1 MRDLFQDLRLGL
13 RTLGKTPVVSVLA
26 VLSLGLAIGGNTT
39 VFSMVDAILLRP
51 LPFRDPDTLVMLWE
65 ANPANPLLDI
75 NRTSAENFLD
85 FREGTSAFEHLSA
98 IRPAAPSLTEGDR
111 PEPVIGM
118 AVTEG
123 FFEVFG
129 DPAALGRTLQ
139 PSDYQPGSER
149 VVVLSNSFWQK
160 RFASDP
166 SLVGKTVELDGEP
179 HLVAGIMPEGFE
191 TFEPRLGLW
200 KPLVLRRGDMPRDLK
215 VLTTLGRLRPDVPIE
230 NAREELGVV
239 ATHLARDYP
248 DANRDLGIRLL
259 TMREQLS
266 RGGNR
271 ELMVLLQGAL
281 LFVLLIASANI
292 ANLYLARGVDRQK
305 EFAVRT
311 AMGASRGR
319 VLRQLLIESF
329 LLAFAAGS
337 AGTLLSSWGI
347 RLLSSAFG
355 EQMAGAFAPRL
366 DERVFLF
373 SISVSVVAGL
383 AFGLAPALATA
394 RADLTGTLHEGGRA
408 GTSGGRRLLTKSL
421 VVAEVALALVMLAGA
436 GILVRTFAAAQN
448 LDSGIAIAN
457 VLVFSLDLPEDRYAD
472 EARRSAFAEDIERE
486 LKAIPGVGAAAV
498 ADHLPR
504 SPLPPSTTFQIEG
517 QTEVDERSTATLVAA
532 GPGYFDVFR
541 VPLFQGRTFET
552 SDRRDAP
559 AVAIVNEA
567 MAHSRFSGTS
577 PLGER
582 IVLQG
587 TSREIVGVVANVRE
601 DIFLFDAE
609 LTQPIIYVPLAQSTP
624 RRMAVA
630 LRSEGDPLTLSGPVR
645 EALWKVDPKLSVAEF
660 QSMEEFVGQF
670 FVGMRILNGILSGF
684 GGLALLLAAIGIYGV
699 IAFTVSRR
707 THEIGLRMALGARKL
722 DVLKLVVREGL
733 VLVAIGFGIG
743 IPGILMVNRLISAA
757 LSGISPFAAPTAV
770 AIGLGLFVVSFLA
783 CYVPARRAASLHPS
797 VALRTE

>member
-1 MRDLFQDLRLGL
+1 MRDLLQDVRLGL
-13 RTLGKTPVVSVLA
+13 RTLAKAPIVSVLA
-26 VLSLGLAIGGNTT
+26 VISLGLAIAGNTT
-39 VFSMVDAILLRP
+39 VFSLVDAILLRP

-65 ANPANPLLDI
+65 ANPSNPLIDF

-85 FREGTSAFEHLSA
+85 FKEGTSAFEHLSA
-98 IRPAAPSLTEGDR
+98 ILPAAPSLTEGDR

-118 AVTEG
+118 AVTQG

-129 DPAALGRTLQ
+129 DPPALGRTLQ
-139 PSDYQPGSER
+139 PSDYQQGSER
-149 VVVLSNSFWQK
+149 VVVLSHSFWQK
-160 RFASDP
+160 RYASDP
-166 SLVGKTVELDGEP
+166 SLVGKTIELDGEP
-179 HLVAGIMPEGFE
+179 HLVAGIMSEGFE

-200 KPLVLRRGDMPRDLK
+200 KPLVLKRGDMPRDLK
-215 VLTTLGRLRPDVPIE
+215 VLTILGRLRPDVPIE
-230 NAREELGVV
+230 NARQELTVI
-239 ATHLARDYP
+239 ATRLARDYP
-248 DANRDLGIRLL
+248 DANRELGIRLL

-266 RGGNR
+266 QGGNR
-271 ELMVLLQGAL
+271 ELMALLQGAL

-292 ANLYLARGVDRQK
+292 ANLYLARGVDRQR

-311 AMGASRGR
+311 AMGASRAR
-319 VLRQLLIESF
+319 VLRQLLLESF
-329 LLAFAAGS
+329 VLAFAAG
-337 AGTLLSSWGI
+337 AIGTLLSYWGI

-355 EQMAGAFAPRL
+355 EQMGSAFAPRA
-366 DERVFLF
+366 DARVFLF
-373 SISVSVVAGL
+373 SVVVSVVAGL
-383 AFGLAPALATA
+383 AFGLAPALSTA

-408 GTSGGRRLLTKSL
+408 GTSAGRRLLTKSL

-448 LDSGIAIAN
+448 LDSGITISN

-472 EARRSAFAEDIERE
+472 EARRSAFAEEIQRE
-486 LKAIPGVGAAAV
+486 LEALPGVGSAAV

-504 SPLPPSTTFQIEG
+504 SPLPPSTTFQLEG
-517 QTEVDERSTATLVAA
+517 RSEVDERSTATLVTA

-541 VPLFQGRTFET
+541 IPLFQGRAIEAA
-552 SDRRDAP
+552 DRRDAP
-559 AVAIVNEA
+559 AVAVVNEA
-567 MAHSRFSGTS
+567 MARSHFSGAS

-582 IVLQG
+582 ILLQG

-601 DIFLFDAE
+601 DVFLFDDE
-609 LTQPIIYVPLAQSTP
+609 LTQPIVYVPLAQSPP
-624 RRMAVA
+624 RQMAVA
-630 LRSEGDPLTLSGPVR
+630 LRSEGDPLTLSGPTR
-645 EALWKVDPKLSVAEF
+645 ETLWKVDPKLSVAEF
-660 QSMEEFVGQF
+660 QSMEDFVGQF
-670 FVGMRILNGILSGF
+670 FMGMRIMNGILSGF

-743 IPGILMVNRLISAA
+743 IPGILLVNRLISAA
-757 LSGISPFAAPTAV
+757 LSGISPFAVPTAV
-770 AIGLGLFVVSFLA
+770 AIGIGLFVVSLLA

-797 VALRTE
+797 VALRSE

>member
-1 MRDLFQDLRLGL
+1 MQDVRLGL
-13 RTLGKTPVVSVLA
+13 RTLAKAPIVSGLA
-26 VLSLGLAIGGNTT
+26 VLSLAIAIAGNTT

-65 ANPANPLLDI
+65 ANPTNPLIDFT
-75 NRTSAENFLD
+75 RTSAENFLD
-85 FREGTSAFEHLSA
+85 FQEGTSAFEHLSA
-98 IRPAAPSLTEGDR
+98 IMPAAPSLTEGDR
-111 PEPVIGM
+111 PEPVFGM

-129 DPAALGRTLQ
+129 DPPALGRTLQ

-149 VVVLSNSFWQK
+149 VVVLSQGFWQK

-166 SLVGKTVELDGEP
+166 SLVGRTVELDGEP
-179 HLVAGIMPEGFE
+179 YLVAGVMPDAFE

-200 KPLVLRRGDMPRDLK
+200 KPLILRRGDMPRDLK
-215 VLTTLGRLRPDVPIE
+215 VLTVLGRLRPGVPIE
-230 NAREELGVV
+230 NAREELSVI
-239 ATHLARDYP
+239 ATRLARDYP
-248 DANRDLGIRLL
+248 DANRELGIRLL

-266 RGGNR
+266 QGGNR
-271 ELMVLLQGAL
+271 ELMALLQGAL

-292 ANLYLARGVDRQK
+292 ANLYLARGVDRQR

-319 VLRQLLIESF
+319 VLRQLLLESF
-329 LLAFAAGS
+329 VLAFAAG
-337 AGTLLSSWGI
+337 ALGTLLSYWGI
-347 RLLSSAFG
+347 RVLASAFG
-355 EQMAGAFAPRL
+355 AQMGAAFAPRA
-366 DERVFLF
+366 DARVFLF
-373 SISVSVVAGL
+373 SIAVSVVAGL
-383 AFGLAPALATA
+383 AFGLAPALSTA

-448 LDSGIAIAN
+448 LESGITTAN

-472 EARRSAFAEDIERE
+472 EARRAAFAEEIQRE
-486 LKAIPGVGAAAV
+486 LQTLPGVEAAAV

-504 SPLPPSTTFQIEG
+504 SPLPPSTAFQVEG
-517 QTEVDERSTATLVAA
+517 RSDPEQRSNTTLVVA
-532 GPGYFDVFR
+532 GPGYFEVFR
-541 VPLFQGRTFET
+541 VPLFQGRSFTP
-552 SDRRDAP
+552 SDRLDTSP
-559 AVAIVNEA
+559 VAIVNEA
-567 MAHSRFSGTS
+567 MVRAHFSGPS

-582 IVLQG
+582 IHLQG
-587 TSREIVGVVANVRE
+587 VSREIVGVVANVRE

-609 LTQPIIYVPLAQSTP
+609 LNQPIVYVPLAQSPP
-624 RRMAVA
+624 RQMAVA
-630 LRSEGDPLTLSGPVR
+630 LRGEGDPLTLSGPAR
-645 EALWKVDPKLSVAEF
+645 ETLWKVDPKLSVAEF
-660 QSMEEFVGQF
+660 QSMEDFVAQF
-670 FVGMRILNGILSGF
+670 FVGMRVMNGILSGF

-707 THEIGLRMALGARKL
+707 THEIGLRMALGARKV

-733 VLVAIGFGIG
+733 LLVATGFAFG

-757 LSGISPFAAPTAV
+757 LSGISPFAVPTAA
-770 AIGLGLFVVSFLA
+770 AIGVGLFVVSLLA

-797 VALRTE
+797 VALRAE